1 MTVEELRD
9 GQKIIDSLIQSA
21 DKTNEAVLDGPFDFR
36 KYAEASLKILFFMRE
51 PNSYNDGGWDYKDVL
66 LKHDHFF
73 GIFNAIAE
81 CVINKKTLEEVLT
94 FLKDNWDSEI
104 HKKEAIYSI
113 AFTNINNIPGGSL
126 VGKNGSIEKLAENN
140 KKIIKEKLIVYN
152 PDIIISPDTDV
163 PRVWEVFK
171 SSLEIEDDNNCIHF
185 DRNGEKTHSDDLFI
199 ANYSCLT
206 KTNRKI
212 TILGTY
218 HPSAAKWGQF
228 SADEWI
234 TAVVNAINWSR
245 KNFLY
250 K

>member
-1 MTVEELRD
+1 
-9 GQKIIDSLIQSA
+9 
-21 DKTNEAVLDGPFDFR
+21 
-36 KYAEASLKILFFMRE
+36 MRE

-66 LKHDHFF
+66 LKYDHFF

-113 AFTNINNIPGGSL
+113 AFTNINNIP
-126 VGKNGSIEKLAENN
+126 VGKNSSIEKLAENN

-163 PRVWEVFK
+163 PRVWEVIK

-185 DRNGEKTHSDDLFI
+185 DRNGEKTHPDDLFI

-234 TAVVNAINWSR
+234 TAVVKAINWSR